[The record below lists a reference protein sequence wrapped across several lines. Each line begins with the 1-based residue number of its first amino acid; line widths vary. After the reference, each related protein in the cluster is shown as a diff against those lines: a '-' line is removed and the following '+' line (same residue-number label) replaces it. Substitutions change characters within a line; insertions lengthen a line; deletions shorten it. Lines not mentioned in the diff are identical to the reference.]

1 MKGILL
7 ELTPWLLVAL
17 RFGIASLLLG
27 LLAWLKKV
35 EFDRRTVRRGFILG
49 LMLMAAYIFQTTGLV
64 TSGAGKAAFICALY
78 VVLTPL
84 VAAPVVGRR
93 LRPRELVAAAIALL
107 GVYFLSDPQGVLETG
122 DLFTLGSAVA
132 FAFHMSLIDR
142 FAEEGKE
149 LQLTVVQL
157 AVVGLFSLAAAF
169 IFERPTLELSWAG
182 VGRLVYLTLP
192 ATAFVI
198 MVQMRWQPKLGAGPA
213 ALVYVGESAVAW
225 LGGLLILGE
234 RFAWT
239 GYLGAGLIVAAILW
253 VVLPRKVAPA
263 EVGLPPD
270 PGATRRRQE

>member
-93 LRPRELVAAAIALL
+93 LRPRELVAATIALL

-169 IFERPTLELSWAG
+169 IFERPALELSWAG

-270 PGATRRRQE
+270 PGATRRRNE